1 MNNNLSNIK
10 KGKYFLDKHNCI
22 GMPTETVYGLAANA
36 YSSKAISKIF
46 KLKKRP
52 KNNPLIV
59 HYSSLEMLKRDCI
72 LNKNFTNLYNKFCP
86 GPLTFI
92 LKLKKDSKISKFVT
106 NKKKTLA
113 VRFPSHPKAKGLLK
127 ILNYPLAAPSANISS
142 RVSPVT
148 KNHVKEEFG
157 KKIKY
162 IIEGGLSKI
171 GLESTIINLTGKP
184 EILRIGSIDINKLSK
199 VLNKKLLYRKKSYM
213 KAPGQN
219 RLHYSPGIPLRMNC
233 KEASQDEAFILVK
246 KRNNS
251 NKNFFYLSKN
261 KNLKEA
267 ARNLYSV
274 LRMIKKKGYKK
285 IAVEKIE
292 NKGIGLAINDRLL
305 KASSKKYMNTLV
317 SVNILSKNFSSFEAV
332 KEISFSI
339 NESEILGLLGPNGCG
354 KTTTIGMML
363 GLLKPTSGEVIINGL
378 NVEKNRINL
387 LKKMNF
393 ISPYI
398 ELPKK
403 LTVKENL
410 MVYGKLYS
418 VNNINNRIDY
428 LTETLRLS
436 EFINK
441 KTGELSSGQ
450 KNRVS
455 LAKAVVND
463 PDILLLD
470 EPTASLDPE
479 TGDFVRTFIEK
490 ISSEKKMSI
499 LLASH
504 NMNEVKR
511 LCKSILMMKD
521 GKIID
526 RGTPSEIINKH
537 GKKNLEEVF
546 LKLNRTKNEL

>member
-1 MNNNLSNIK
+1 
-10 KGKYFLDKHNCI
+10 
-22 GMPTETVYGLAANA
+22 
-36 YSSKAISKIF
+36 
-46 KLKKRP
+46 
-52 KNNPLIV
+52 
-59 HYSSLEMLKRDCI
+59 
-72 LNKNFTNLYNKFCP
+72 
-86 GPLTFI
+86 
-92 LKLKKDSKISKFVT
+92 
-106 NKKKTLA
+106 
-113 VRFPSHPKAKGLLK
+113 
-127 ILNYPLAAPSANISS
+127 
-142 RVSPVT
+142 
-148 KNHVKEEFG
+148 
-157 KKIKY
+157 
-162 IIEGGLSKI
+162 
-171 GLESTIINLTGKP
+171 
-184 EILRIGSIDINKLSK
+184 
-199 VLNKKLLYRKKSYM
+199 
-213 KAPGQN
+213 
-219 RLHYSPGIPLRMNC
+219 
-233 KEASQDEAFILVK
+233 
-246 KRNNS
+246 
-251 NKNFFYLSKN
+251 
-261 KNLKEA
+261 
-267 ARNLYSV
+267 
-274 LRMIKKKGYKK
+274 
-285 IAVEKIE
+285 
-292 NKGIGLAINDRLL
+292 
-305 KASSKKYMNTLV
+305 MNTLV
-317 SVNILSKNFSSFEAV
+317 SVNNLSKNFSSFEAV
-332 KEISFSI
+332 KKISFSI
-339 NESEILGLLGPNGCG
+339 NGSEILGLLGPNGCG

-363 GLLKPTSGEVIINGL
+363 GLLKPTSGEVVINGL

-418 VNNINNRIDY
+418 VNDIKNRIDY
-428 LTETLRLS
+428 LTETLRLG
-436 EFINK
+436 EFIDK

-504 NMNEVKR
+504 NMDEVKR

-546 LKLNRTKNEL
+546 LKLNRT

>member
-1 MNNNLSNIK
+1 
-10 KGKYFLDKHNCI
+10 
-22 GMPTETVYGLAANA
+22 
-36 YSSKAISKIF
+36 
-46 KLKKRP
+46 
-52 KNNPLIV
+52 
-59 HYSSLEMLKRDCI
+59 
-72 LNKNFTNLYNKFCP
+72 
-86 GPLTFI
+86 
-92 LKLKKDSKISKFVT
+92 
-106 NKKKTLA
+106 
-113 VRFPSHPKAKGLLK
+113 
-127 ILNYPLAAPSANISS
+127 
-142 RVSPVT
+142 
-148 KNHVKEEFG
+148 
-157 KKIKY
+157 
-162 IIEGGLSKI
+162 
-171 GLESTIINLTGKP
+171 
-184 EILRIGSIDINKLSK
+184 
-199 VLNKKLLYRKKSYM
+199 
-213 KAPGQN
+213 
-219 RLHYSPGIPLRMNC
+219 
-233 KEASQDEAFILVK
+233 
-246 KRNNS
+246 
-251 NKNFFYLSKN
+251 
-261 KNLKEA
+261 
-267 ARNLYSV
+267 
-274 LRMIKKKGYKK
+274 
-285 IAVEKIE
+285 
-292 NKGIGLAINDRLL
+292 
-305 KASSKKYMNTLV
+305 MNTLV
-317 SVNILSKNFSSFEAV
+317 SVNNLSKNFSSFEAV
-332 KEISFSI
+332 KEISFNI

-363 GLLKPTSGEVIINGL
+363 GLLKPTSGEVVINGL

-403 LTVKENL
+403 LTVRENL

-418 VNNINNRIDY
+418 VNDIKNRIDY
-428 LTETLRLS
+428 LTETLRLG
-436 EFINK
+436 EFIDK

-490 ISSEKKMSI
+490 FSSEKKMSI

-504 NMNEVKR
+504 NMDEVKR

-546 LKLNRTKNEL
+546 LKLNRT

>member
-1 MNNNLSNIK
+1 
-10 KGKYFLDKHNCI
+10 
-22 GMPTETVYGLAANA
+22 
-36 YSSKAISKIF
+36 
-46 KLKKRP
+46 
-52 KNNPLIV
+52 
-59 HYSSLEMLKRDCI
+59 
-72 LNKNFTNLYNKFCP
+72 
-86 GPLTFI
+86 
-92 LKLKKDSKISKFVT
+92 
-106 NKKKTLA
+106 
-113 VRFPSHPKAKGLLK
+113 
-127 ILNYPLAAPSANISS
+127 
-142 RVSPVT
+142 
-148 KNHVKEEFG
+148 
-157 KKIKY
+157 
-162 IIEGGLSKI
+162 
-171 GLESTIINLTGKP
+171 
-184 EILRIGSIDINKLSK
+184 
-199 VLNKKLLYRKKSYM
+199 
-213 KAPGQN
+213 
-219 RLHYSPGIPLRMNC
+219 
-233 KEASQDEAFILVK
+233 
-246 KRNNS
+246 
-251 NKNFFYLSKN
+251 
-261 KNLKEA
+261 
-267 ARNLYSV
+267 
-274 LRMIKKKGYKK
+274 
-285 IAVEKIE
+285 
-292 NKGIGLAINDRLL
+292 
-305 KASSKKYMNTLV
+305 
-317 SVNILSKNFSSFEAV
+317 
-332 KEISFSI
+332 
-339 NESEILGLLGPNGCG
+339 
-354 KTTTIGMML
+354 MML

-378 NVEKNRINL
+378 NVENNRINL

-418 VNNINNRIDY
+418 VNGINNRIDY
-428 LTETLRLS
+428 LAETLRLN

-546 LKLNRTKNEL
+546 LKLNRNKNEL